1 MSVRV
6 PQARLEEFA
15 RSILVA
21 AGLDPGDASLCARA
35 FVEADIRGV
44 ASHGVLHL
52 PNLVRRIRLGLIST
66 DARPRA
72 VRDSTAAALLD
83 GGHGAGPVVAT
94 AAMTVA
100 CEKAK
105 QGGVGLV
112 AVRNS
117 SHFGM
122 AVLYAEQA
130 SERGLIGV
138 AMSNSAP
145 ILVPTGAVRPLL
157 GTNPIAIAV
166 SEGASSFRFDMGMG
180 EVSMGELR
188 VRRDGGQPLPEGV
201 ACDAEGRATRDPAEV
216 LAGGGV
222 RPAGSHRGFG
232 LAMAVEVLAG
242 VLPGASVASGV
253 GSLFVDYDRPQG
265 TGHLLLAI
273 DPAAFGDAA
282 AFHANLAGLM
292 EEMRAGTGDADRALR
307 LPGDGSARSS
317 RESAIR
323 GVALEPATMRAL
335 AELSRSFGVSMV
347 GLAS

>member
-1 MSVRV
+1 MSTRV
-6 PQARLEEFA
+6 PPGRLEEFA
-15 RSILVA
+15 RRLLVA
-21 AGLDPGDASLCARA
+21 AGMRGADASRCARA
-35 FVEADIRGV
+35 FVEADVRGV

-52 PNLVRRIRLGLIST
+52 PNLVRRIRLGLIAT
-66 DARPRA
+66 DARPRT
-72 VRDSTAAALLD
+72 VRESTATALLD
-83 GGHGAGPVVAT
+83 GEHGAGPVVAT
-94 AAMTVA
+94 AAMTLA
-100 CEKAK
+100 CDKAAR
-105 QGGVGLV
+105 GGVGLV

-145 ILVPTGAVRPLL
+145 ILVPAGAVRPLL

-166 SEGASSFRFDMGMG
+166 SEGASGFRFDMGMG
-180 EVSMGELR
+180 EVSLGELR
-188 VRRDGGQPLPEGV
+188 VRRDRGQPLPDGV
-201 ACDAEGRATRDPAEV
+201 ACDAEGRTTRDPAAV

-242 VLPGASVASGV
+242 VLSGAQVASGV
-253 GSLFVDYDRPQG
+253 GSMFVDYDRPQG

-273 DPAAFGDAA
+273 DPGAFGDAA
-282 AFHANLAGLM
+282 AFHAGLAGLM

-307 LPGDGSARSS
+307 VPGDGSARSA
-317 RESAIR
+317 RENAMR
-323 GVALEPATMRAL
+323 GVALEPATVRAL
-335 AELSRSFGVSMV
+335 AELSRSLGVSMV
-347 GLAS
+347 GLSS